1 MLLGGALP
9 VWLLA
14 AGNWGPIWKAGIA
27 AVPLLLTLLLAW
39 KLDPPAMRRRQ
50 WLRPALPVAWFAG
63 FMVLFLMTAA
73 TKDIWCFLGGSTPFS
88 LSPRSG
94 LVRLAALATVFVLL
108 FRFVPRAFFW
118 VLAAALLITAG
129 GAFHQLLKHTGGLPV
144 YQFDHPAFMHRLWG
158 LSQVLPSLVYYDP
171 SWNAGR
177 VSPYSIA
184 SGLPP
189 VAWLL
194 SPLWRAGVGVEGY
207 TASLGAI
214 HIVLVPAICAWAAW
228 LVGLRRSGPIA
239 AALLGLGASH
249 FQFLWA
255 IHFGTMG
262 AAFCMPFLAV
272 VAASIYAILWRNDT
286 RPAVVISLVVASAVY
301 LSWPASLLMGIA
313 VVPALAISQSRLRGR
328 RLVWILSAG
337 FAIALLLLPIL
348 IATLRHAD
356 PTGFAAMETQPVQFG
371 RDLARGWNKL
381 WNSLRS
387 VHPLLVF
394 LGGAGMFFLPDRGAR
409 RFFPALC
416 LWLVLLTGWGQ
427 FWKPQFQLNRAIIPL
442 SFVLI
447 LPCAMWIERAA
458 RKRGLVF
465 TRAIVAAAL
474 CLGGY
479 TVTRSYANRG
489 PAPYRGMGQET
500 PDLTAW
506 LKANTAPGSRVLF
519 AGPTVHGYGYAQ
531 ASLLPILSER
541 EMIACDY
548 YNFSPRRVEYEMPP
562 KAFRSSPARIRAYL
576 DLLGVGHVITYHPH
590 WVRFFERNTNDY
602 SRVRVFGPSTNKHI
616 FRVLNPAPQLAA
628 GRGRVTAGVNRI
640 AVVPDGPQDEII
652 LRYRWADGMKADAPA
667 EIFPADMGDGIRFI
681 GLRPRGAAAC
691 SIRYGEF

>member
-1 MLLGGALP
+1 MLLVGFLL

-14 AGNWGPIWKAGIA
+14 AGNWGPVWKAGIA
-27 AVPLLLTLLLAW
+27 AVPLFLVLLLAW
-39 KLDPPAMRRRQ
+39 KLDPPATLRRQ

-108 FRFVPRAFFW
+108 FRFVPRAFPW
-118 VLAAALLITAG
+118 VLAAALLATAG
-129 GAFHQLLKHTGGLPV
+129 GAFYQLLKHTGGLPV

-158 LSQVLPSLVYYDP
+158 LSQALPSLAYYDP

-194 SPLWRAGVGVEGY
+194 APLWRSGLGVEWY

-214 HIVLVPAICAWAAW
+214 LLVPAICAWAAW
-228 LVGLRRSGPIA
+228 LSGMRRSGPIA

-262 AAFCMPFLAV
+262 AAFCMPFLVV
-272 VAASIYAILWRNDT
+272 VAAALYAVLWRNDT
-286 RPAVVISLVVASAVY
+286 RPAVVLSLVVASAIY
-301 LSWPASLLMGIA
+301 LSWPASFIMGVT

-328 RLVWILSAG
+328 RLAWILAAG
-337 FAIALLLLPIL
+337 VGIALLLLPL
-348 IATLRHAD
+348 VLATLRHAD
-356 PTGFAAMETQPVQFG
+356 PTGFAAMETQPVELG

-381 WNSLRS
+381 WNSMRS
-387 VHPLLVF
+387 VHPLVIF

-416 LWLVLLTGWGQ
+416 IVLVLLTGWGQ
-427 FWKPQFQLNRAIIPL
+427 FWKPQFQLNRAVIPL

-447 LPCAMWIERAA
+447 LPCAMWVERAA
-458 RKRGLVF
+458 RKRGLLF
-465 TRAIVAAAL
+465 TRAIVAAVL
-474 CLGGY
+474 CLGGCA
-479 TVTRSYANRG
+479 VTRSYANRG
-489 PAPYRGMGQET
+489 PAPYRGMGPET
-500 PDLTAW
+500 RDLATW
-506 LKANTAPGSRVLF
+506 LKIHTEPGSRVLF
-519 AGPTVHGYGYAQ
+519 AGATVHGYGYAQ
-531 ASLLPILSER
+531 ASLLPVLSER

-562 KAFRSSPARIRAYL
+562 KAFRGSPARIRAYL
-576 DLLGVGHVITYHPH
+576 DLHGVGHVITYHPH
-590 WVRFFERNTNDY
+590 WVRFFDRNTNDY
-602 SRVRVFGPSTNKHI
+602 ARVRVFGPTTNKYI
-616 FRVLNPAPQLAA
+616 FRVLNPAPHLAS

-640 AVVPDGPQDEII
+640 EVVPENPRDEIV
-652 LRYRWADGMKADAPA
+652 LRYRWADGMKVDAPA

-681 GLRPRGAAAC
+681 GLRPGGAAAC
-691 SIRYGEF
+691 SIRYEGS